1 MADFDAIKRRF
12 TFDAEEYSVAQS
24 KVTMGRIFAMMVTRS
39 FLLVKIG
46 RMIAWG
52 MGSLK
57 HEFGFDKIG

>member
-1 MADFDAIKRRF
+1 MGDYDAIKRRI

-46 RMIAWG
+46 RRIA
-52 MGSLK
+52 
-57 HEFGFDKIG
+57 